1 MSESS
6 TELYVET
13 IGTVGNRPVRLGW
26 RYLQA
31 LDIAFLEMA
40 LELIYREESGQ

>member
-6 TELYVET
+6 KELYVET
-13 IGTVGNRPVRLGW
+13 IGTVGVHPVRLGW

-40 LELIYREESGQ
+40 LELIYREEPG